1 MQITIL
7 LVWHERTAIYI
18 YSGSSTILWF
28 MHIKTQNFIITI
40 TFFDYVTRMQFKL
53 KTHLFALQVI
63 FGRFLRILS
72 WDMHLVLTE
81 HLTYIELFLFCNM
94 HTLHCLWTMFGH
106 GHEHQH
112 CTGTHSQPSM
122 NKFLLFHDRASPV
135 NAKITNTVIMVM
147 KQ

>member
-53 KTHLFALQVI
+53 KTHLLPCRSFLAVFSEFYLETCTWYWQSTSHISSYFSFAICIHYIV
-63 FGRFLRILS
+63 FGPCLDTVMSTNIAQ
-72 WDMHLVLTE
+72 VLTAS
-81 HLTYIELFLFCNM
+81 HQ
-94 HTLHCLWTMFGH
+94 WTNSYYFMIVH
-106 GHEHQH
+106 HQWM
-112 CTGTHSQPSM
+112 P
-122 NKFLLFHDRASPV
+122 R
-135 NAKITNTVIMVM
+135 
-147 KQ
+147 